1 MKAVY
6 RFIVTMVLGCFVL
19 TSSVMAEDDASL
31 PEMNAVQIIDYS
43 SCEMKKTWFEKE
55 WCRTVEFQKA
65 GWKKGKED
73 LKALPGEIAKVPSN
87 IANDVK
93 NLFQSI
99 STGVSKVM
107 ASATSVEVNHFNKL

>member
-1 MKAVY
+1 MKAAY
-6 RFIVTMVLGCFVL
+6 ILIISMVLSFFAL
-19 TSSVMAEDDASL
+19 ANSVMAEDDASL
-31 PEMNAVQIIDYS
+31 PEIHSAQVIDYT

-73 LKALPGEIAKVPSN
+73 LKALPGQIAKVPSH

-99 STGVSKVM
+99 STGISKVM
-107 ASATSVEVNHFNKL
+107 ASVTSVEVNHFN